1 MESKLETYTKN
12 KPVDSL
18 NVRGVNV
25 AVWQQE
31 KDEKSFRQITIKK
44 VYKDQESGEI
54 KELKSL
60 NIQDIPYLIQ
70 QLQDV
75 YTKEI
80 RGLYES

>member
-1 MESKLETYTKN
+1 MDSLNQYTKN

-44 VYKDQESGEI
+44 SYKDQESGEI

-60 NIQDIPYLIQ
+60 NVQDIPYLIQ

-75 YTKEI
+75 YTKEM

>member
-1 MESKLETYTKN
+1 MTLDTYAKN

-18 NVRGVNV
+18 SVRGVNV

-44 VYKDQESGEI
+44 SYKDQESGEI

-60 NIQDIPYLIQ
+60 NVQDIPYLIQ

-75 YTKEI
+75 YTKEM

>member
-1 MESKLETYTKN
+1 MTTNLQEFTKT
-12 KPVDSL
+12 KPVDKI
-18 NVRGVNV
+18 NIRGINV
-25 AVWQQE
+25 AVWNQE

-44 VYKDQESGEI
+44 SYKDQESGEI

-75 YTKEI
+75 YTKEM

>member
-1 MESKLETYTKN
+1 MDSLNQYAKN

-44 VYKDQESGEI
+44 SYKDQESGEI

-60 NIQDIPYLIQ
+60 NVQDIPYLIQ

-75 YTKEI
+75 YTKEM

>member
-1 MESKLETYTKN
+1 MSDLQQFTKT
-12 KPVDSL
+12 KPVDKL
-18 NVRGVNV
+18 NIRGVNV

-31 KDEKSFRQITIKK
+31 KEGKTFRQVTVKK
-44 VYKDQESGEI
+44 SYKDQESGEI

-75 YTKEI
+75 YTKEM
-80 RGLYES
+80 RGLYD